1 MAGTYTRHQFEDINE
16 RLGKYTIDKWAR
28 LRRFLILGT
37 DGGTYYASEKDHTF
51 DNIEVVKECIAED
64 HVRTILEAVKVSR
77 DGLAKSN
84 EPAIYVMAM
93 TSMYQSSLDFMPQV
107 CRTSTHLF
115 TYMEMIKRLK
125 PRGFGN
131 SLRRAIGNWYASKD
145 DEQVAYQL
153 IKYRQRNG
161 WTHRDV
167 MMHGRPSHREVYKYV
182 KPDAQID
189 LMKISPKAGNML
201 RYADQAIHATSV
213 EQVIEAIQ
221 IANIPWECVPTNM
234 LNDPFI
240 WHELFAANAVPYM
253 ATVRNFNRF
262 LKMGDSLLIDK
273 ARNIIGNPLLIRKS
287 KVHPIQLLNAWKA
300 NQDQAAAG
308 AFEDAFEHAYV
319 NVEPTGKRILI
330 AIDVSGSM
338 DYGMNATSRYDWD
351 RKGLTNRE
359 AAVATAT
366 VMHEVEPSNIDIVA
380 FSRGLVPLRFYPKLS
395 TNIKTTAQLS
405 FSATDC
411 TLPMAFAAQNNLRY
425 DAFVIITDNETNHN
439 RFPPAEVL
447 REYRK
452 KFGVADCKLVV
463 MACTATKFSIADPND
478 MNMLDVAGFSSD
490 APAVVAQFIKGWG

>member
-1 MAGTYTRHQFEDINE
+1 MAGTYTRHQFDDINE

-37 DGGTYYASEKDHTF
+37 EGGTFYASEKDHTL
-51 DNIEVVKECIAED
+51 DNVAVVKECIAAD
-64 HVRTILEAVKVSR
+64 PARTVQMAVEVSQN
-77 DGLAKSN
+77 GLAKSN

-93 TSMYQSSLDFMPQV
+93 TSMYSVSLDYMPQV

-115 TYMEMIKRLK
+115 IYMEMIKRLK

-131 SLRRAIGNWYASKD
+131 ALKRAIANWYASKD

-201 RYADQAIHATSV
+201 RYADQAIHATRI
-213 EQVIEAIQ
+213 EEVIEAIQ
-221 IANIPWECVPTNM
+221 IANIPWECVPTHM

-240 WHELFAANAVPYM
+240 WHELFAVNAVPYM

-262 LKMGDSLLIDK
+262 LKMGDNVLIDK
-273 ARNIIGNPLLIRKS
+273 AISIIGNPLHIRKS
-287 KVHPIQLLNAWKA
+287 KVHPIQLLNAWSA
-300 NQDQAAAG
+300 NQQHSAAG
-308 AFEDAFEHAYV
+308 VFENAFEHAYV

-330 AIDVSGSM
+330 GLDVSGSM
-338 DYGMNATSRYDWD
+338 DSPIDRTYD
-351 RKGLTNRE
+351 RRGLTNRE

-366 VMHEVEPSNIDIVA
+366 VMHAVEPENIDIVA
-380 FSRGLVPLRFYPKLS
+380 FSAGLTSLRFYPKLS
-395 TNIKTTAQLS
+395 TNIYATNQLR
-405 FSATDC
+405 FSNTDC

-425 DAFVIITDNETNHN
+425 DAFVIITDNETNAN
-439 RFPPAEVL
+439 RFPPADVL

-452 KFGVADCKLVV
+452 QSGVVDCKLVV

-478 MNMLDVAGFSSD
+478 INMLDVVGFSSD
-490 APAVVAQFIKGWG
+490 APSVVAQFIKGW